1 MAAGEWVTYRRMP
14 DRPVEVMQA
23 HFERHVYHLHS
34 HETYSFG
41 LTRFGAQS
49 FDCRGASR
57 VSAAGMV
64 MAFNP
69 DEPHDGHSTTELG
82 FTYSIVHIGTEL
94 ITDLLT
100 EQAARPTGLPLFAD
114 PVLDDPL
121 LSQALSRLHA
131 SLWQPGSELAAD
143 EALGATVAALVRR
156 GARRPLV
163 RSGTGGGGVGV
174 DIARRVRAVLDD
186 RYLEPLS
193 MDDLAEA
200 TECSRFALY
209 RAFRANYGLAPSDY
223 QRLLRLRAARR
234 SIAAGRPVAEAAVAA
249 GFADQAHLTRW
260 FRRCYGITPG
270 VYSSAAS

>member
-1 MAAGEWVTYRRMP
+1 MP

-100 EQAARPTGLPLFAD
+100 EQSARPTGLPLFAD

-121 LSQALSRLHA
+121 LSRALSRLHA
-131 SLWQPGSELAAD
+131 SLWQPGSELVAD

-234 SIAAGRPVAEAAVAA
+234 SIAAGRPVAAAAVAA

-270 VYSSAAS
+270 VYLSAAS